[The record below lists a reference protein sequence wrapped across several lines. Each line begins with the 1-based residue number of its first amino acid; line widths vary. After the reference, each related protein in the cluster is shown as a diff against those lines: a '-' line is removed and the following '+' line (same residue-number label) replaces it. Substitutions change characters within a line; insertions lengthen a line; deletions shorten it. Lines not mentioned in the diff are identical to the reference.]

1 MGKRILVQRMGR
13 GTQTFR
19 SPSHL
24 RIAPVKYPSIAV
36 NTLIKGIV
44 VDILHDPGRSA
55 PIALIKLENGEEF
68 YNIAVEGLRVGQ
80 VIEIGQNASPNI
92 GNILP
97 LRSIP
102 EGTKICNIELRPNDG
117 GKLVR
122 SGGSYAVIT
131 GKTSTHAI
139 ITLPSGKQKT
149 ILLDARA
156 TIGIVAGSGRI
167 EKPLLKAG
175 NAYYKWKVRARKW
188 PRVRGVA
195 MNAVDHPHG
204 GGSHQSESKP
214 TTVSRRAP
222 PGRKVGHIA
231 ARRTGRKKGAH

>member
-1 MGKRILVQRMGR
+1 LGKRILVQRQGR
-13 GTQTFR
+13 GTSTFR

-24 RIAPVKYPSIAV
+24 RVASVHYPPASNETIR
-36 NTLIKGIV
+36 GV
-44 VDILHDPGRSA
+44 VAELVHDPGRWVPLA
-55 PIALIKLENGEEF
+55 RIVLENGLEF
-68 YNIAVEGLRVGQ
+68 YNVAVEGLKVGD
-80 VIEIGQNASPNI
+80 VIEVGSDAKPVN

-102 EGTKICNIELRPNDG
+102 EGTRICNIEIRPNDG

-122 SGGSYAVIT
+122 AGGTYASVI

-139 ITLPSGKQKT
+139 VVLPSGKQKM
-149 ILLDARA
+149 IPLDARA
-156 TIGIVAGSGRI
+156 TIGVVAGGGRL

-175 NAYYKWKVRARKW
+175 NAYHKWKVKAHKW
-188 PRVRGVA
+188 PRTRGVA
-195 MNAVDHPHG
+195 MNPVDHPHG

-214 TTVSRRAP
+214 TTVSRNAP

-231 ARRTGRKKGAH
+231 AKRTGRRKG